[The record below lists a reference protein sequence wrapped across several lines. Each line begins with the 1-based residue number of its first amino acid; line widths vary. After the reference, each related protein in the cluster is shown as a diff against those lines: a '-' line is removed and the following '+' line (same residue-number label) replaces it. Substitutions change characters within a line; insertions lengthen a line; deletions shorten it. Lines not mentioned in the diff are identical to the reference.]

1 MSYEILVEF
10 PKEPILSFWVKD
22 LHSAE
27 RARAVEQQ
35 LYKRFE
41 AFEGWRI
48 TTYEMVTELRPVCL

>member
-22 LHSAE
+22 LHNAE
-27 RARAVEQQ
+27 KAYAVEQQ
-35 LYKRFE
+35 LRKRFE

-48 TTYEMVTELRPVCL
+48 VTYEMEAVLRPVCL